1 MLLHLNLRLQ
11 SRKVLRKDRH
21 LEVLLPKT
29 EMQMVLTLR
38 RCVLNLFFVFICFF
52 SMKNLLV
59 SNGTPLFLCYCRRW
73 EHLLNES
80 LQKNLQR
87 YKNKATFFFLFF
99 ELNLLFV
106 NMDFHLWMTFVLI
119 NLLMLV
125 LLVSFNYFIK
135 EYKRIEIKFL
145 NMPLGLFASGYPLPP
160 LSTKC
165 LSYQHLSNSD
175 LTRVVKSLIGV
186 FLTYQHLDLQKQLRN
201 NY

>member
-1 MLLHLNLRLQ
+1 
-11 SRKVLRKDRH
+11 
-21 LEVLLPKT
+21 
-29 EMQMVLTLR
+29 
-38 RCVLNLFFVFICFF
+38 
-52 SMKNLLV
+52 
-59 SNGTPLFLCYCRRW
+59 
-73 EHLLNES
+73 
-80 LQKNLQR
+80 
-87 YKNKATFFFLFF
+87 
-99 ELNLLFV
+99 
-106 NMDFHLWMTFVLI
+106 MDFHLWMAFVLI

-165 LSYQHLSNSD
+165 LSYQHLSKSD

-201 NY
+201 NC